1 MIQRLFRH
9 WPRGVLILVGFALL
23 LSVAIAPAQVPLHS
37 GSTYT
42 RGPEGYGAWYAWAQ
56 DEGIALQRWQRPA
69 TDFPAAHAA
78 TPGQTFL
85 QIYPSTTPNP
95 VISPELAAWI
105 RAGNTLVQLGIRQP
119 VTAAPFHSQPNT
131 PWGAGE
137 IETRR
142 RKLEAT
148 AGIWTD
154 PYGAIAWRES
164 VGNGE
169 IIRVTTPFL
178 AANAYQDRLANF
190 QLLAHLVL
198 QPQAPLGEAINV
210 QARAVW
216 VDEYLHGYEDEG
228 AIAEEGEPQSIMAYL
243 ARTALAPLVIQGA
256 IVTLIALI
264 ALNRRFGVAQPLASP
279 VENNSQAY
287 IQALAS
293 VLAKAEQ
300 HHFVLQ
306 LLSAEKQRQLQHQ
319 LGLGSALLTPD
330 ELRAVWVEQGRSLR
344 DLNRVLQLQTKSR
357 LSQGE
362 FIQWL
367 RLWDAIATQRS
378 NSENV
383 TH

>member
-23 LSVAIAPAQVPLHS
+23 LSVAIAPAQVPLYS

-56 DEGIALQRWQRPA
+56 DEGMALQRWQRPA
-69 TDFPAAHAA
+69 ADFPAAHSAS
-78 TPGQTFL
+78 PGQTFL
-85 QIYPSTTPNP
+85 QIYPSITPNP

-119 VTAAPFHSQPNT
+119 VTAAPFHRQPNT

-137 IETRR
+137 IDTRR

-169 IIRVTTPFL
+169 IIRVITPFL
-178 AANAYQDRLANF
+178 AANAYQARLANF

-228 AIAEEGEPQSIMAYL
+228 AIASGEAQDSVWGYL
-243 ARTALAPLVIQGA
+243 ARTALAPLVLQGA
-256 IVTLIALI
+256 IASIIALI
-264 ALNRRFGVAQPLASP
+264 ALNRRFGLAQPLASP

-319 LGLGSALLTPD
+319 LGLGSALLAPD
-330 ELRAVWVEQGRSLR
+330 ELRAAWVERGRSLR
-344 DLNRVLQLQTKSR
+344 DLNRVLLPLTKTR
-357 LSQGE
+357 LSTAE
-362 FIQWL
+362 LRQWL
-367 RLWDAIATQRS
+367 QQWDAIASSLSPGRDP
-378 NSENV
+378 
-383 TH
+383 